1 MEKTM
6 SIESKLAQKKVLV
19 TVHRG
24 YNGGNIPCNSLQGYE
39 IAVKNGADVVE
50 VDVTRSLDGEL
61 YMLHPGMEW
70 CHFSKRIDLPKST
83 KDEISKVM
91 LANQDG
97 TATQYPIATFDQML
111 ETLKPYD
118 CLINV
123 DKFWSNPAL
132 ISQKIRDHKM
142 TDRIIVKSNV
152 NDTDLSLLEEVAGS
166 MNFMAI
172 TWTKN
177 VHTLLKNSNLNYV
190 GLELLFHGDD
200 AEVLDD
206 EFIYTVKRDCPL
218 LWGNSIVYDYKA
230 NISGVHTDDTALLA
244 DPDLGWGWFVEKGF
258 NVIQSDWCTELN
270 LYLKNKGYIK

>member
-1 MEKTM
+1 MN
-6 SIESKLAQKKVLV
+6 IQSKLSKKNVLV
-19 TVHRG
+19 TAHRG

-39 IAVKNGADVVE
+39 IAVRNGADIVE

-70 CHFSKRIDLPKST
+70 CHFSKRIDLPKSN
-83 KDEISKVM
+83 KDEISKIM

-97 TATQYPIATFDQML
+97 TETQYPIATFDQML

-152 NDTDLSLLEEVAGS
+152 NDTDLSLLEEVAGG

-190 GLELLFHGDD
+190 GLELLFHDD
-200 AEVLDD
+200 NAEVLDD
-206 EFIYTVKRDCPL
+206 EFIATVKRDCPL
-218 LWGNSIVYDYKA
+218 LWGNSIVYNYKA
-230 NISGVHTDDTALLA
+230 NISGVHTDDTALLT